1 MLYLEAN
8 KEWTRV
14 LKDYEIH
21 RSWAEGLQNPGTAES
36 TERTE
41 VEQENFRARNKAQD
55 RHLDVV
61 CLPHG
66 LTHIHEIFLT
76 S

>member
-21 RSWAEGLQNPGTAES
+21 RSWAEGLQKPGTAES

-41 VEQENFRARNKAQD
+41 VEQEKFRAGNKAQD
-55 RHLDVV
+55 RSMALR
-61 CLPHG
+61 CSL
-66 LTHIHEIFLT
+66 LASWTYT
-76 S
+76 YS